1 LAGGDLKRLGWVRLN
16 KAWRRKE
23 MPRFLTPRATFA
35 LLLLPAVAWLGL
47 SAPAFSAPKKG
58 DYEANGWLIWDELV
72 DPGWNP
78 EDIFKD
84 LKINEMADNDQRYEE
99 VVEEFVRRWNNAPV
113 NPNMDGKKIKIP
125 GFVVPLDFE
134 ETQISEFF
142 LVPYFGACIHVPP
155 PPPNQIIYVKS
166 QKGIKNVEVMDIV
179 WVYGILRTD
188 RFEVEDLGLAGYT
201 LPADIVEPYREDG

>member
-1 LAGGDLKRLGWVRLN
+1 
-16 KAWRRKE
+16 
-23 MPRFLTPRATFA
+23 MPRFLTQRRFWA
-35 LLLLPAVAWLGL
+35 LALTLALAWILLSLPAY
-47 SAPAFSAPKKG
+47 SAPKKG
-58 DYEANGWLIWDELV
+58 EYEEKGWLIWDELV

-78 EDIFKD
+78 EEIFKD
-84 LKINEMADNDQRYEE
+84 LKIDQMADDDKKYEE
-99 VVEEFVRRWNNAPV
+99 VVEEFIRRWNNAPT
-113 NPNMDGKKIKIP
+113 NPSMNGKKIKIP

-166 QKGIKNVEVMDIV
+166 QKGIKGVGVMDVV
-179 WVYGILRTD
+179 WVYGKIKSD